1 MQFRSQE
8 KAKEVVTEFK
18 TFITKGDVV
27 TLAVAMLIGT
37 AFNAIVSSLGNDV
50 IMPVVALLL
59 GHDSLNSMV
68 WVLRPEFVNEAGQT
82 VAALTMNWGKF
93 LQYIINF
100 FFVALVAFT
109 VLKLVTFFRKAA
121 TRAHKTLRGRLYALF
136 FPKKAKAQAQAARLA
151 AEKAAAEQAAAE
163 AEAAVQAAKPSEQ
176 DLLIEIRNLLLRLTP
191 VAETDSG
198 STPAAPLPSGEESI
212 NAG

>member
-1 MQFRSQE
+1 MQFRSQD

-136 FPKKAKAQAQAARLA
+136 FPKKARAKAEAARLA
-151 AEKAAAEQAAAE
+151 AEKAAAEKAAAE
-163 AEAAVQAAKPSEQ
+163 AEAEAQAAKPSEQ
-176 DLLIEIRNLLLRLTP
+176 DLLIEIRDLLLRL
-191 VAETDSG
+191 S
-198 STPAAPLPSGEESI
+198 PAAAADGASAAPQASGE
-212 NAG
+212 ADA